1 MDDNTTEFMNN
12 PEQNKELNKDKGF
25 AKCALKIY
33 LQHFLIPER
42 NEILEDL
49 ICELD
54 KEGFINTDWIEI
66 Y

>member
-1 MDDNTTEFMNN
+1 M
-12 PEQNKELNKDKGF
+12 KEAMERDKEI
-25 AKCALKIY
+25 AKNAIKVY

-42 NEILEDL
+42 TKIVEAL

-54 KEGFINTDWIEI
+54 EEGFINTDWIEI

>member
-1 MDDNTTEFMNN
+1 MNN
-12 PEQNKELNKDKGF
+12 PEQYEELNKDKDF

-49 ICELD
+49 ISELD
-54 KEGFINTDWIEI
+54 HEGFINTDWIEI
-66 Y
+66 H

>member
-1 MDDNTTEFMNN
+1 MN
-12 PEQNKELNKDKGF
+12 ESMERDKEI
-25 AKCALKIY
+25 AKNAIKVY

-49 ICELD
+49 ILDLD
-54 KEGFINTDWIEI
+54 KEGFIDIDWIEI

>member
-1 MDDNTTEFMNN
+1 MIEAMERD
-12 PEQNKELNKDKGF
+12 KEI
-25 AKCALKIY
+25 AKNAIRVY

-42 NEILEDL
+42 NQLLEDL

-54 KEGFINTDWIEI
+54 HEGFLNVDWVEI

>member
-1 MDDNTTEFMNN
+1 MN
-12 PEQNKELNKDKGF
+12 EAMERDKEI
-25 AKCALKIY
+25 AKNAIKVY

-42 NEILEDL
+42 TEIIEDL
-49 ICELD
+49 LCELD

>member
-1 MDDNTTEFMNN
+1 MMN
-12 PEQNKELNKDKGF
+12 ESMERDKEV
-25 AKCALKIY
+25 AKNAIRVY

-49 ICELD
+49 ICDLD
-54 KEGFINTDWIEI
+54 KEGTINTDWIEI

>member
-1 MDDNTTEFMNN
+1 MSKTE
-12 PEQNKELNKDKGF
+12 QIAELNKDKGF
-25 AKCALKIY
+25 AKCVLKIY

-42 NEILEDL
+42 NQILEDL

-54 KEGFINTDWIEI
+54 HEGFINVDWVEI

>member
-1 MDDNTTEFMNN
+1 MN
-12 PEQNKELNKDKGF
+12 EAMERDKEI
-25 AKCALKIY
+25 AKNAIKVY

-54 KEGFINTDWIEI
+54 HEGFINTDWIEI

>member
-1 MDDNTTEFMNN
+1 MN
-12 PEQNKELNKDKGF
+12 EAMERDKEI
-25 AKCALKIY
+25 AKNAIKEY

-54 KEGFINTDWIEI
+54 REEFIDADCIEI